1 MNAKQNKIKLWLE
14 DMYVDMELML
24 DMFRY
29 NLITKDD
36 IGNDKA
42 IAISKYLEKILTIL
56 DDVIF
61 EMENKKYE

>member
-14 DMYVDMELML
+14 DMYVDIELMS

-36 IGNDKA
+36 IGDDRA

>member
-14 DMYVDMELML
+14 DMYADIELML

-36 IGNDKA
+36 IGDDKA
-42 IAISKYLEKILTIL
+42 IAISKYLEKISTIL

>member
-14 DMYVDMELML
+14 DMYVDIELML

-36 IGNDKA
+36 IGDDRA

>member
-36 IGNDKA
+36 IGNDRA

>member
-14 DMYVDMELML
+14 DMYVDIELML

-36 IGNDKA
+36 IGDDRA

-56 DDVIF
+56 DDIIF

>member
-14 DMYVDMELML
+14 DMYVDIELML

-36 IGNDKA
+36 IGDDKA